1 MKYVFDIDGTIC
13 DKNEN
18 DDYDKSFPYLERIRT
33 INKLY
38 DEGVTIV
45 FHTARGMGR
54 HNNNARLAIQEFYSL
69 TEAQLG
75 EWGVKYHQLILGKPS
90 GDLYIDDKGVKDGEF
105 FINEIRP

>member
-18 DDYDKSFPYLERIRT
+18 DDYD
-33 INKLY
+33 
-38 DEGVTIV
+38 
-45 FHTARGMGR
+45 R
-54 HNNNARLAIQEFYSL
+54 HNNNAQLAIQEFYAL